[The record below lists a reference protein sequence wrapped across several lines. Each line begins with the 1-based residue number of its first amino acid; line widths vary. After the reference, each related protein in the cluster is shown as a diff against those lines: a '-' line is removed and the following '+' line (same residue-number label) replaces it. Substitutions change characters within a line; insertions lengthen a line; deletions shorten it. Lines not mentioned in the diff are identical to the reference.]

1 MSVFSSESFIPLA
14 LTFMTLIHLEFHVWY
29 EVGVQLHS
37 FASGDPV
44 IPEPFGEGIVVFPSN
59 GLGTLVKSQLT
70 VILFFCDAMCH
81 AGFYFPGQGLNTCP
95 LQ

>member
-37 FASGDPV
+37 FASGCPAV
-44 IPEPFGEGIVVFPSN
+44 SAPFVEK
-59 GLGTLVKSQLT
+59 T
-70 VILFFCDAMCH
+70 ILSLF
-81 AGFYFPGQGLNTCP
+81 
-95 LQ
+95 